1 MLGVCFTLVTRHAI
15 LYMPAHTHT
24 HTTPLPLL
32 KAWILVNGN
41 SGVQSCWN

>member
-1 MLGVCFTLVTRHAI
+1 MLGVCFTLVTQHAI

-32 KAWILVNGN
+32 IAWILVNGN
-41 SGVQSCWN
+41 SGDQ